1 MAQKFQPYL
10 CCLHEYDTNKILKD
24 EIITKEDDPF
34 AQRHENLGNR
44 KDLCLTK
51 KKHDLGSVLVN
62 AHAHDRICLSIST

>member
-34 AQRHENLGNR
+34 AQRHENFGTEKNMP
-44 KDLCLTK
+44 
-51 KKHDLGSVLVN
+51 N
-62 AHAHDRICLSIST
+62 